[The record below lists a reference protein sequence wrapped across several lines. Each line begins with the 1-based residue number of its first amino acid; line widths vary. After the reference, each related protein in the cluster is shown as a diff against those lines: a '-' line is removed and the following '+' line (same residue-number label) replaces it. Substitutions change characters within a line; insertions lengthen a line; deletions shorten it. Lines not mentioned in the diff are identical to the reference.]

1 MAQKHKNLSLHKF
14 INEFKYEQKQARKM
28 RAHKNGRKKNERKR
42 DATCNIN
49 KHVQCTHTQA
59 GRQNGCSVMK

>member
-1 MAQKHKNLSLHKF
+1 MNASRKK
-14 INEFKYEQKQARKM
+14 ARKM
-28 RAHKNGRKKNERKR
+28 GANKNGRGKNERKR

-59 GRQNGCSVMK
+59 GWQNGCSVMK